1 MNLVSLETIPPA
13 QRKVIL
19 QQLGCPYAL
28 QYKGNLKGDKS
39 DFLGKDIHDK
49 LSESD
54 KTSHTPS
61 IECVCRQKFGQKA
74 SEILSTSDACV
85 LKNENRPNPTLDKDR
100 LRLILKLG
108 CSRKYYN
115 QVYKGMQD
123 FSK

>member
-1 MNLVSLETIPPA
+1 MNLVFLETIPPA

-28 QYKGNLKGDKS
+28 PYMDNSTDDKS
-39 DFLGKDIHDK
+39 DVLEKGTHDN

-54 KTSHTPS
+54 KIYHSPNT
-61 IECVCRQKFGQKA
+61 ECVCRRKLGQKV
-74 SEILSTSDACV
+74 SETLSESDVCA
-85 LKNENRPNPTLDKDR
+85 LKNGNKRYQLLGKDR
-100 LRLILKLG
+100 LQLLQKLG

-115 QVYKGMQD
+115 QVCKAMQD